1 LVGFMVLIVG
11 LFIFLNPN
19 VDQYLFIYSLM
30 DILNIIFFIL
40 LPILFFAYSILFAW
54 VTRRKQL

>member
-1 LVGFMVLIVG
+1 
-11 LFIFLNPN
+11 

-54 VTRRKQL
+54 VTRGKQL